1 MPTNRTPINRSRRS
15 SRITPE
21 VLAAYKLARKLYDES
36 NVDKWGQRS
45 EQCNR
50 ACSRLHDLLSRS
62 CCDIDI
68 FDTIGCEEAGRSWNE
83 EPEEFAAALEIRRE
97 LEQAAAL

>member
-1 MPTNRTPINRSRRS
+1 MPTNRTPINRNRRS
-15 SRITPE
+15 SRITE
-21 VLAAYKLARKLYDES
+21 EILQAYRVARRLYDES
-36 NVDKWGQRS
+36 AIDQWGQRS
-45 EQCNR
+45 EQCNQ

-68 FDTIGCEEAGRSWNE
+68 FDTIGCEQVGRSWNE
-83 EPEEFAAALEIRRE
+83 EPEEFQAALEIRRE